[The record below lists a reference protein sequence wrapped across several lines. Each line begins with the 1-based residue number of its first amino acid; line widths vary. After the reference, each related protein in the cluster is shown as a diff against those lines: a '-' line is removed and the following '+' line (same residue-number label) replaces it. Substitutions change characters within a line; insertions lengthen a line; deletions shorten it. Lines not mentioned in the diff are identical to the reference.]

1 MVGAGSSAALIIV
14 HRKELM
20 SVRMK
25 EALMLKGARKILDMC
40 VAVRPGE
47 HVLVAADMNKESIGQ
62 VLTSLALE
70 RGAEA
75 TLAIMTPRKRAGQE
89 PPRGIAAAMKNSDV
103 VLLPVSYSVTHTYA
117 VKEAAANGARLLV
130 LTDFTEEM
138 MISGGIEADFKE
150 LKPTCQGVASAFA
163 AGKRVRVTT
172 PAGTDLEMDIT
183 GRRGN
188 ALYCIVEPGQFST
201 LPTVEAN
208 VSPVEGTTNGRIV
221 ADASVPYLGI
231 GLLEQPIVVLVEGGF
246 ITSISGGRQADI
258 LRRDLEG
265 HNDRNS
271 FNIAELGVGLNPKCR
286 MIGIMLED
294 EGVTGTAHIGI
305 GTNITLGGNTK
316 APCHYDLIMWN
327 PRIEV
332 DGAPVIDGEKVLL

>member
-1 MVGAGSSAALIIV
+1 MSMEGDGKNAATATI
-14 HRKELM
+14 RREELM

-25 EALMLKGARKILDMC
+25 EALMLRGARKILDVC
-40 VAVRPGE
+40 VSVKAGE

-62 VLTSLALE
+62 VLAALALE

-75 TLAIMTPRKRAGQE
+75 TLAIMTPRTRAGQE
-89 PPRGIAAAMKNSDV
+89 PPKAIAAAMKNSDV

-138 MISGGIEADFKE
+138 MISGGIEADFRE
-150 LKPTCQGVASAFA
+150 LKPICQGVAGAFA

-188 ALYCIVEPGQFST
+188 ALCCMVEPGQFST

-208 VSPVEGTTNGRIV
+208 VSPIEGSARGRIV
-221 ADASVPYLGI
+221 ADASVPYLDI
-231 GLLEQPIVVLVEGGF
+231 GLLDEPVVVDVEDGF
-246 ITSISGGRQADI
+246 ITNISGGHQADV
-258 LRRDLEG
+258 LRRIWES

-271 FNIAELGVGLNPKCR
+271 FNVAELGVGLNPKCK
-286 MIGIMLED
+286 MVGIMLED
-294 EGVTGTAHIGI
+294 EGVIGTAHIGI
-305 GTNITLGGNTK
+305 
-316 APCHYDLIMWN
+316 
-327 PRIEV
+327 
-332 DGAPVIDGEKVLL
+332 VLTSLLEETQRHHVTMI